1 MGLPSAALL
10 GALSKAYSYPSEGV
24 EATAAALGALAA
36 EDCDG
41 CFDDVR
47 QVIDAS
53 RAFATRV
60 DGQLAYTRLFIGSFK
75 MEAPPYASYYL
86 DGEHLIADKTA
97 AEVRGVYRQ
106 FGIELS
112 ADEKAPADHI
122 RYLLAF
128 LALMA
133 RRWEETGAEAFSE
146 AYGDFRDVYV
156 RPWIRRF
163 EGLVDAYAEGEYY
176 KRLVALTVK
185 VVEQ

>member
-10 GALSKAYSYPSEGV
+10 GALSKAYSYPSEGIEETMEGL
-24 EATAAALGALAA
+24 EALSA
-36 EDCDG
+36 EDCG
-41 CFDDVR
+41 TCFDDVR
-47 QVIDAS
+47 QVVGAGK
-53 RAFATRV
+53 AFATRT
-60 DGQLAYTRLFIGSFK
+60 DEQLAYTRLFIGSFK

-86 DGEHLIADKTA
+86 DGEHLIAGKTA

-133 RRWEETGAEAFSE
+133 RRWEETGAEAFAE
-146 AYGDFRDVYV
+146 AYGDFRDAYV
-156 RPWIRRF
+156 RPWVRSF
-163 EGLVDAYAEGEYY
+163 EGLVDAHADDEFYR
-176 KRLVALTVK
+176 RLAALTVK
-185 VVEQ
+185 VMER